1 VKRQLFPLGFS
12 IDHVGVG
19 QHEIAIFFVSDELEW
34 NGPLK
39 AKLDIMS
46 FVCDVGVLVY

>member
-1 VKRQLFPLGFS
+1 VKRQLLPLGFPS
-12 IDHVGVG
+12 DHVGVG
-19 QHEIAIFFVSDELEW
+19 QHEVAILFVSGELEW

-46 FVCDVGVLVY
+46 FLRDVGVLV